1 MKLISANGDHG
12 QIVQLHVVKES
23 KEGQE
28 HVRMMLI
35 ILVSHSMSKEVAS
48 FLQLI
53 GSHGQAV
60 QQHVI
65 VVSKQEQEHV
75 LTIKR
80 VPPMSQKLTKK
91 IVEFKNAAM
100 TLGLHI
106 VIMIHVP
113 IVEWGHIK
121 NNVHDVNLSK
131 LRVHK
136 KANRLNT
143 NMTRKIVIIMATGE
157 PVNSKRGICR
167 GDSMKN
173 PQFREICEQKKW
185 CTF

>member
-1 MKLISANGDHG
+1 MNYIGVMKLISANGGHG

-23 KEGQE
+23 KQGQE

-80 VPPMSQKLTKK
+80 VPPMSLKLTKK
-91 IVEFKNAAM
+91 M
-100 TLGLHI
+100 
-106 VIMIHVP
+106 P
-113 IVEWGHIK
+113 
-121 NNVHDVNLSK
+121 
-131 LRVHK
+131 
-136 KANRLNT
+136 
-143 NMTRKIVIIMATGE
+143 
-157 PVNSKRGICR
+157 NSR
-167 GDSMKN
+167 ML
-173 PQFREICEQKKW
+173 Q
-185 CTF
+185 